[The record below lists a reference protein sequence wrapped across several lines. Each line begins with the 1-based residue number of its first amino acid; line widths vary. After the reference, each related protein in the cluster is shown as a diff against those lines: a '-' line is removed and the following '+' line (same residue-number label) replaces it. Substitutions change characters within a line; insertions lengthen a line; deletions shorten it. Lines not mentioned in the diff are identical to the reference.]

1 MLIQEKKIWTPDN
14 SCLLRYKALCED
26 GTYIIGNDLRQQ
38 LDNLNEDIDS
48 GEYLYNTDAAN
59 IRMDFMQNCVRL
71 TKSPFYNKPMILMD
85 WQKAL
90 IEATYSFK
98 MPETGFDRFQRILLE
113 IARKNTKSE
122 TCSALA
128 LAELIVG
135 SPGADLVCSSNDDAQ
150 ADITYQAINTM
161 RLLIDP
167 NSKDTWKN
175 QKGIRNKANNTH
187 VFKLSDR
194 TRNKEGRNID
204 YAIVDEVHEMKD
216 NVIVK
221 SIEQSQ
227 SLKDNPKLFIITTE
241 GFVYEG
247 FLDGELKKARKA
259 IYKEDDTLASVRRL
273 DWLYT
278 QDSEIEIWTNKKSW
292 QKSNPT
298 LGIVK
303 KWDYL
308 EQQVELAKESKADR
322 IFVLSKDFNI
332 KQNGAESWLNEEDY
346 IYSATYDLEDFRGSF
361 ALGMVD
367 LAETTDLCCAKVL
380 MMKPGKRIKYI
391 HTQYFIPASKLEP
404 DRDDHKAGA
413 KYKEWASAGHIT
425 ICEDN
430 EVDLAIVADWFYKL
444 YKENDIKMLYCGYDQ
459 RFSRD
464 WIARM
469 TEYGWTREGKE
480 LEMVLQNAETLNNAL
495 RLAESDLKAGLINY
509 NENPVDRFC
518 FKNACVKTNEKRQAL
533 CVKAN
538 NENKIDGAVTLIGVY
553 EMYRRHKN
561 EFTQIVNKM
570 VKQEDKNGMV

>member
-1 MLIQEKKIWTPDN
+1 MLIQEKRIWTPDN
-14 SCLLRYKALCED
+14 SYLLRYKALCED

-38 LDNLNEDIDS
+38 LDNLNEDINS

-59 IRMDFMQNCVRL
+59 LRMDFMQNCVRL
-71 TKSPFYNKPMILMD
+71 TKSPFYNKPMLLMD

-98 MPETGFDRFQRILLE
+98 MPETGFDRFQRVLLE

-167 NSKDTWKN
+167 DSKDTWKN

-278 QDSEIEIWTNKKSW
+278 QDSEIEIWTNKRSW

-346 IYSATYDLEDFRGSF
+346 TYNATYDIEDFRGSF

-380 MMKPGKRIKYI
+380 MMKPGERIKYI

-413 KYKEWASAGHIT
+413 KYKEWASADHIT

-464 WIARM
+464 WITRM

-518 FKNACVKTNEKRQAL
+518 FKNACVKMNEKRQAL
-533 CVKAN
+533 CVKTN
-538 NENKIDGAVTLIGVY
+538 NEIDGAVTLIGVY

-561 EFTQIVNKM
+561 EFAQIVNKM

>member
-1 MLIQEKKIWTPDN
+1 M
-14 SCLLRYKALCED
+14 
-26 GTYIIGNDLRQQ
+26 
-38 LDNLNEDIDS
+38 
-48 GEYLYNTDAAN
+48 
-59 IRMDFMQNCVRL
+59 
-71 TKSPFYNKPMILMD
+71 
-85 WQKAL
+85 
-90 IEATYSFK
+90 
-98 MPETGFDRFQRILLE
+98 
-113 IARKNTKSE
+113 
-122 TCSALA
+122 
-128 LAELIVG
+128 IVG

-167 NSKDTWKN
+167 DSKDTWKN

-247 FLDGELKKARKA
+247 FLDGELKKAHKA

-278 QDSEIEIWTNKKSW
+278 QDSEIEIWTNKRSW

-346 IYSATYDLEDFRGSF
+346 TYNATYDLEDFRGSF

-380 MMKPGKRIKYI
+380 MMKPGERIKYI
-391 HTQYFIPASKLEP
+391 HTQYFIPVSKLEP
-404 DRDDHKAGA
+404 DKDDHKAGA

-425 ICEDN
+425 ICDDN

-464 WIARM
+464 WITRM

-495 RLAESDLKAGLINY
+495 RLAESDLKVGLINY

-518 FKNACVKTNEKRQAL
+518 LKNACVKMNEKRQAL
-533 CVKAN
+533 CVKTN